1 MKGDN
6 MKLLYERLDSAKYD
20 LENWIKEN
28 PDEKPDREIH
38 ELADLAVPCYTSDVL
53 ALAPDIPADCW
64 NDDDRSKCE
73 AMVAKAA
80 NAYFTQSLQ
89 RQRMIADAARFTE
102 GMDADQMDDLEREL
116 GLA

>member
-1 MKGDN
+1 
-6 MKLLYERLDSAKYD
+6 MKLLYERLDSVKYD
-20 LENWIKEN
+20 LENWLKEN
-28 PDEKPDREIH
+28 PDEKPDREVH

-64 NDDDRSKCE
+64 DDDERSQCE
-73 AMVAKAA
+73 QMVARAA
-80 NAYFTQSLQ
+80 LTYFTQCLQ
-89 RQRMIADAARFTE
+89 RVVAQQLIADAARFTE